1 MAYGKAYGL
10 FYFSKS
16 DGPFVGARVLSLSL
30 EGKGKEIL
38 NDLKTL
44 VVMGPTFYITSN
56 YSRDPTKYVDDL
68 VDSESQETAKST
80 YPTFFAK
87 GSTGMHEKFASWSS
101 DPDAHGQQSHACL
114 APCCTL

>member
-44 VVMGPTFYITSN
+44 VVMGPAFYIISN
-56 YSRDPTKYVDDL
+56 YSLQSMSMTWLTRSHKRLRSPPTQLFSPKDL
-68 VDSESQETAKST
+68 LECMINL
-80 YPTFFAK
+80 PR
-87 GSTGMHEKFASWSS
+87 GLLIR
-101 DPDAHGQQSHACL
+101 DAHSQQSHACL